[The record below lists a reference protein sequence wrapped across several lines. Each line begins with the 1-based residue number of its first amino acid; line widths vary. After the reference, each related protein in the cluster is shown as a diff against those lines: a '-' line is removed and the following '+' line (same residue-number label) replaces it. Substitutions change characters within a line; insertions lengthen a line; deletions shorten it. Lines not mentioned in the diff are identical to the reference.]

1 MNDAALREQVA
12 AFAAMTEEIL
22 QLAEQGDW
30 DALSVSADRRDAI
43 LDQIIEEA
51 GRELLSRL
59 PDLRDTFVA
68 LLDKNTRIDTLVSS
82 RQSELALE
90 LVPVR
95 QQRLLKQMYRP

>member
-30 DALSVSADRRDAI
+30 DALSVSTDRRDAI